1 MKGSCRISS
10 RAPLERVTMA
20 RRSAALALLLLVVLA
35 LLAPVSAGGGG
46 ACPAE
51 SCRECVAKGCGWA
64 PGLACQNKGMFGFGK
79 EVSTAVT
86 QCTPLR
92 DALVRLRDTS
102 PQASETLVAAYD
114 FIRDKITLK

>member
-1 MKGSCRISS
+1 
-10 RAPLERVTMA
+10 MA

-92 DALVRLRDTS
+92 DAGAAEGHLAASLGDARRRVRLH
-102 PQASETLVAAYD
+102 
-114 FIRDKITLK
+114 RDKITLK

>member
-1 MKGSCRISS
+1 
-10 RAPLERVTMA
+10 MA

-35 LLAPVSAGGGG
+35 LLAPVSAGGARAPPSPAGSAWRRVRLGARAGVPEQRHVRFWQGG
-46 ACPAE
+46 
-51 SCRECVAKGCGWA
+51 
-64 PGLACQNKGMFGFGK
+64 
-79 EVSTAVT
+79 VSTAVT